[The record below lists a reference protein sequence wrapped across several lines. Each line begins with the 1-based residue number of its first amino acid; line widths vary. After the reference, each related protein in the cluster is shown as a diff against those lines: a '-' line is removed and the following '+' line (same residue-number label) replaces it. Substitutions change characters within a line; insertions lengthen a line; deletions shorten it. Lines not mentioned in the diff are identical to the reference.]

1 MIEVTKLL
9 GGTKSIINK
18 DKNGENEAHLEI
30 NVVLMPLY
38 NIVNNNHQQDT
49 RVLDTFFLIIY
60 LVNY

>member
-30 NVVLMPLY
+30 NVVLMPF

-60 LVNY
+60 LVSY